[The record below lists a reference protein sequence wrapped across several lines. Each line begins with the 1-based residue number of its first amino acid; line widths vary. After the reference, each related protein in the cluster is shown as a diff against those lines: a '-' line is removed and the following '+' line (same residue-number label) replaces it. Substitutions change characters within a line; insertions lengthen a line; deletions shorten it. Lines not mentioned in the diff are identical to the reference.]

1 MRPGTRKAW
10 GVAVILTVV
19 ATAAS
24 SVALPVPAPA
34 PAGDAAP
41 RGDAAIDAT
50 LVDAAGKAVQLSD
63 WRGRRALVLLFMRGF
78 TGEFACFHCS
88 HQIAAWKEAYARVQ
102 AAGAE
107 VIAVLPGAK
116 SPRGFLG
123 KVAEVLDDKSGP
135 EYAVPF
141 PVLADPDFSACR
153 AFLVNFDPRPDA
165 FPFPVS
171 EPATAVLDRDGRLVY
186 VDHGSDPSDRP
197 KVDPI
202 LDVLLHGPP
211 PATEIHRKF
220 ATPPAAPGEAPPASN
235 LPWKS
240 YADGMA
246 LARAQ
251 GQPVLLD
258 FHALW

>member
-1 MRPGTRKAW
+1 MFRDSIRK
-10 GVAVILTVV
+10 VVLLVTLTATPIASVV
-19 ATAAS
+19 AARWKDGET
-24 SVALPVPAPA
+24 PV
-34 PAGDAAP
+34 
-41 RGDAAIDAT
+41 DAT
-50 LVDAAGKAVQLSD
+50 LVDAAGRPVQLAD
-63 WRGRRALVLLFMRGF
+63 FRGKRALVLLFMRGF

-88 HQIAAWKEAYARVQ
+88 HQIAAWKEAHARVQ

-116 SPRGFLG
+116 GPRGFLE
-123 KVAEVLDDKSGP
+123 KVAAVLDDKAGP
-135 EYAVPF
+135 DYTVPF

-153 AFLVNFDPRPDA
+153 TFLVNFDPRADA

-171 EPATAVLDRDGRLVY
+171 EPATVVLDRDGRLVF
-186 VDHGSDPSDRP
+186 VDHGTDPSDRP

-211 PATEIHRKF
+211 RAGEIPRKF
-220 ATPPAAPGEAPPASN
+220 ATPPVATGVAAANPVVST